1 MPRVPAAW
9 VAVGTGAPAEN
20 RRMSNDELRIT
31 KDAEQPDTALR
42 HSPFDILPF
51 DKLMAQALSV
61 AEGRFCGSPPSM
73 PR

>member
-1 MPRVPAAW
+1 
-9 VAVGTGAPAEN
+9 
-20 RRMSNDELRIT
+20 MSNDELRIT